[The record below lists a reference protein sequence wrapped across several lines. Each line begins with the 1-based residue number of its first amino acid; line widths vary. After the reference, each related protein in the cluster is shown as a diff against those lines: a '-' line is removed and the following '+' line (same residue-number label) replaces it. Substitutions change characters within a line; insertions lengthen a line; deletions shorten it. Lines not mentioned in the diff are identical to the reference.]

1 LVFYFTQRC
10 RKNQGTKQINIVC
23 DKTNKQTNYKGINL
37 IQGRH
42 AILAHLNGYV
52 NAVMQLFP
60 EIGLEE
66 SKFDSGSCTYAQRK
80 VSYETVGRETSKER
94 AIK

>member
-1 LVFYFTQRC
+1 
-10 RKNQGTKQINIVC
+10 
-23 DKTNKQTNYKGINL
+23 L
-37 IQGRH
+37 IQGGH
-42 AILAHLNGYV
+42 AILVHFNGYA
-52 NAVMQLFP
+52 NAVMRLFP

-66 SKFDSGSCTYAQRK
+66 SKFDSGSCMYAQRE